1 MGFAQPQA
9 LLFLG
14 LLAPIVLLYL
24 LKQRRRRVQ
33 VATLLFWED
42 LLRDAHRVTAFTRL
56 RKLLSLLLQ
65 LAFAAMLALALAQPT
80 FSAGGL
86 GARRVV
92 LIVDTSAS
100 MTAKEA
106 DGTRFDEAR
115 ELARGVARG
124 LSMGDACM
132 LATAADRVEIVV
144 PFTNVRRDLLEAVEA
159 LEPTHAPGGLADAL
173 GLPGNLAPDPRP
185 TTVYVISDGAFEP
198 VDVAWPE
205 DVSLVYLPVG
215 EATENVGITAFS
227 ARPLPAAPRDFHV
240 LFEIANE
247 TDAEVRAPFA
257 VYVDGDLVDAGEA
270 VIGPGSR
277 TTRSLRQYS
286 ADGGVVELRLDHDDA
301 FPLDNHAWAV
311 LPPVRPIEVLLVCDD
326 PDPFLETA
334 LTTDDGLDVEM
345 MTSAAYAA
353 DPETATVTVFDR
365 SAPEGVPDGH
375 AVYIRDWPD
384 ALGLGADTWLERP
397 LIAEWDRAHPVNRHV
412 DYANVTIDRARLI
425 EGHAGFDV
433 LVASVGHPLVLA
445 HEADGRRTLAIA
457 FEPGASDLP
466 LRVAFPVL
474 VANAIRYAAGE
485 TPGAGWEGV
494 AMGTVLSADEIDAW
508 PTRRGRRDG
517 AAARVLAPG
526 ETPEAGEATL
536 DRPGN
541 VPGLV
546 AATRQGVYRA
556 VDEAGLPYPLF
567 ATNLANRRESRIAP
581 SATLPVRGGPK
592 EAPREG
598 VRLGVAPWFA
608 LVALAFGLS
617 CAEWALY
624 HRRIVE

>member
-9 LLFLG
+9 LVFLG

-100 MTAKEA
+100 MTVEEA

-115 ELARGVARG
+115 ELARGVVRG
-124 LSMGDACM
+124 LSMGDVCM
-132 LATAADRVEIVV
+132 LATAADRVEIVA
-144 PFTNVRRDLLEAVEA
+144 PFTSVRRDLLEAVEA
-159 LEPTHAPGGLADAL
+159 LEPTHAPGAFAGAL
-173 GLPGNLAPDPRP
+173 ELPGNLAPDPRP
-185 TTVYVISDGAFEP
+185 TTVYVISDGAFDP

-215 EATENVGITAFS
+215 AARDNVGITAFS

-240 LFEIANE
+240 LFEITNE
-247 TDAEVRAPFA
+247 TDADVRAPFA

-270 VIGPGSR
+270 TVGARSR

-286 ADGGVVELRLDHDDA
+286 ANGGVVELRLDRDDA
-301 FPLDNHAWAV
+301 FALDNQAWAV
-311 LPPVRPIEVLLVCDD
+311 LPPVRPIDVRLACDD
-326 PDPFLETA
+326 PEPFLETA
-334 LTTDDGLDVEM
+334 LTTDDGLTVEM
-345 MTSAAYAA
+345 TTSAAYAA
-353 DPETATVTVFDR
+353 DSETATVTVFDR
-365 SAPEGVPDGH
+365 SAPEGEATGD
-375 AVYIRDWPD
+375 AVYIRDWPA
-384 ALGLGADTWLERP
+384 ALGLPAERWLERP
-397 LIAEWDRAHPVNRHV
+397 LIAEWDRGHPVNRHV

-425 EGHAGFDV
+425 EAHAGFDT
-433 LVASVGHPLVLA
+433 LVASAEGPLVLA
-445 HEADGRRTLAIA
+445 REVDGRRTLVIA

-494 AMGTVLSADEIDAW
+494 PMGTVLSADEIDAW

-517 AAARVLAPG
+517 AASRVLAPG
-526 ETPEAGEATL
+526 ETPEMGEEA
-536 DRPGN
+536 
-541 VPGLV
+541 PGLV
-546 AATRQGVYRA
+546 AVTRQGVYQA
-556 VDEAGLPYPLF
+556 VDEGGDPYPLF
-567 ATNLANRRESRIAP
+567 ATNLTSRRESQIAP
-581 SATLPVRGGPK
+581 SATLPLEGGPV
-592 EAPREG
+592 EAPRDG

-608 LVALAFGLS
+608 LVALAFALS